1 MLARGI
7 GLLILLWCSL
17 LAGVGYARRGTPP
30 PVISTEETGR
40 LEMSIV
46 SASEPQEAVQP
57 QAAVRAQPEPPIRII
72 LRSPYEP
79 R

>member
-17 LAGVGYARRGTPP
+17 IAGVGYARRGTPP
-30 PVISTEETGR
+30 PLISTQETG
-40 LEMSIV
+40 LPEMSIV
-46 SASEPQEAVQP
+46 SASEPQAAMQP
-57 QAAVRAQPEPPIRII
+57 QAAARAQPEPPIRII
-72 LRSPYEP
+72 LPSPYEP